1 MNRIAITIA
10 AIAAATNVAAAQTAP
25 ATPKTECTTDTSC
38 AAMEACKAKP
48 YHKWLA
54 AHAAGDVNA
63 KTGKVYKRNS
73 NGQCRIDT
81 KAVKAAIDAGKIK

>member
-1 MNRIAITIA
+1 MNRIAIAIA
-10 AIAAATNVAAAQTAP
+10 AIAATANVAAAQTA
-25 ATPKTECTTDTSC
+25 PKTECTTDTSC
-38 AAMEACKAKP
+38 AAMEVCKAKP

-54 AHAAGDVNA
+54 AHVAGDVNVR
-63 KTGKVYKRNS
+63 TGKPFKRNS